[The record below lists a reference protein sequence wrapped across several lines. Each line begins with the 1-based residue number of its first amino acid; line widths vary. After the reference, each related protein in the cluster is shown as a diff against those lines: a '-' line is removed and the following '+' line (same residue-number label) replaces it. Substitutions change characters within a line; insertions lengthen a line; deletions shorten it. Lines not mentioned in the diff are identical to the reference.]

1 MFMNKMEKKTE
12 KYPGFMTVD
21 VEEYYHIIGVKGTPP
36 VTAWD
41 SLPARVEIGLN
52 RYFELLAAKEIKAT
66 LFFLGYI
73 ARKNPGLVRRARE
86 YGHEIASH
94 GMFHREVSM
103 MSSSEFH
110 KDALESR
117 LLLEDIS
124 GEAVK
129 GWRSPGFLIPG
140 STHWFFEKLLEAGY
154 KYDSSV
160 LPLKKSSMGIIG
172 GSFAPC
178 FINCAGGKIYEFPI
192 TVVKVLGMNVSM
204 FGGGYLRFFPLKV
217 IARMKDK
224 VLARYPLTI
233 YIHPREIDTEHP
245 HIEMN
250 PLRKFKTYVNLTS
263 VPAKLDMLLDSAKF
277 IRMGDYLDA
286 QE

>member
-1 MFMNKMEKKTE
+1 
-12 KYPGFMTVD
+12 MTVD